1 MDALTDQVR
10 QVRSFNRRV
19 TQRVGALQEEYLS
32 RRRSLGASRVLWE
45 IEPDG
50 TDVRSVRARLRVDSG
65 YLSRLLRTLEAE
77 GLVRVRASTD
87 DQRVRV
93 VRLTAAGRA
102 ERAELDRLSDDLA
115 VSLLEALD
123 EPRRDRLVEAMTTVE
138 RLLSAGLVEVTD
150 EDPTSDDAQH
160 CLDAYFR
167 ELDERFEG
175 GFDVDRSIPADATD
189 LVEPAGLLLVARLD
203 GRPVGAGAVKFHGT
217 EPAEIKR
224 MWVAGRARGLGVARR
239 ILSDLERQARDH
251 GATTARLE
259 TNRALSEAIALYRS
273 TGYVEVPPF
282 NDEAYAHHWF
292 EKDLRA

>member
-1 MDALTDQVR
+1 VDARVR
-10 QVRSFNRRV
+10 RVRSFNRRV
-19 TQRVGALQEEYLS
+19 TQRVGALQDDYLS

-45 IEPDG
+45 IEPAG
-50 TDVRSVRARLRVDSG
+50 TDVRTVRARLHVDSG

-77 GLVRVRASTD
+77 GLVRVRTSSE

-115 VSLLEALD
+115 GSLLEALD
-123 EPRRDRLVEAMTTVE
+123 EPHRDRLVEAMATVE
-138 RLLSAGLVEVTD
+138 RLLTVGLVEIGD
-150 EDPTSDDAQH
+150 EDPTSNDAQH
-160 CLDAYFR
+160 CLGAYFR

-175 GFDVDRSIPADATD
+175 GFDAGRSIPADASD

-224 MWVAGRARGLGVARR
+224 MWVGGPARGLGVGRR
-239 ILSDLERQARDH
+239 LLTELERRARNH
-251 GATTARLE
+251 GATTSRLE
-259 TNRALSEAIALYRS
+259 TNRALTEAIALYRS

-282 NDEAYAHHWF
+282 NDEPYAHHWF

>member
-1 MDALTDQVR
+1 MDARVR

-50 TDVRSVRARLRVDSG
+50 TDVRTVRARLQVDSG

-77 GLVRVRASTD
+77 DLVRVRPSAD

-115 VSLLEALD
+115 GSLLETLD
-123 EPRRDRLVEAMTTVE
+123 EPRRDRLVDAMATVE
-138 RLLSAGLVEVTD
+138 RLLTVGLVQVTD
-150 EDPTSDDAQH
+150 EDPTSADARH

-167 ELDERFEG
+167 ELDDRFDT
-175 GFDVDRSIPADATD
+175 GFEVGRSIPADAGD
-189 LVEPAGLLLVARLD
+189 LVEPAGRLLVARLD
-203 GRPVGAGAVKFHGT
+203 GRPIGAGAVKFHGT

-224 MWVAGRARGLGVARR
+224 MWVSSEARGLGLGRR
-239 ILSDLERQARDH
+239 ILADLERRAREH
-251 GATTARLE
+251 GASTARLE
-259 TNRALSEAIALYRS
+259 TNRALTEAIALYTS
-273 TGYVEVPPF
+273 AGYVEVPPF
-282 NDEAYAHHWF
+282 NDEPYAHHWF

>member
-1 MDALTDQVR
+1 MDARVR

-50 TDVRSVRARLRVDSG
+50 TDVRTVRARLQVDSG
-65 YLSRLLRTLEAE
+65 YLSRLLRALEAE
-77 GLVRVRASTD
+77 GLVRVRPSTD

-115 VSLLEALD
+115 GSLLESLD
-123 EPRRDRLVEAMTTVE
+123 EPRRDRLVEAMATVE
-138 RLLSAGLVEVTD
+138 RLLTVGLVQVTD
-150 EDPTSDDAQH
+150 EDPTSEDARR

-167 ELDERFEG
+167 ELDERFDT
-175 GFDVDRSIPADATD
+175 GFEVGRSIPADATD

-203 GRPVGAGAVKFHGT
+203 GRPIGAGAVKFHGRD
-217 EPAEIKR
+217 PAEIKR
-224 MWVAGRARGLGVARR
+224 MWVAAEARGLGVGRR
-239 ILSDLERQARDH
+239 ILGELERRARDH
-251 GATTARLE
+251 GARTARLE
-259 TNRALSEAIALYRS
+259 TNRALAEAVALYRS
-273 TGYVEVPPF
+273 AGYVEVPPF
-282 NDEAYAHHWF
+282 NDEPYAHHWF
-292 EKDLRA
+292 EKDLST

>member
-1 MDALTDQVR
+1 M
-10 QVRSFNRRV
+10 
-19 TQRVGALQEEYLS
+19 
-32 RRRSLGASRVLWE
+32 
-45 IEPDG
+45 
-50 TDVRSVRARLRVDSG
+50 DSG

-77 GLVRVRASTD
+77 GLVRVRTSSE

-115 VSLLEALD
+115 GSLLEALD
-123 EPRRDRLVEAMTTVE
+123 EPHRDRLVEAMATVE
-138 RLLSAGLVEVTD
+138 RLLTVGLVEIGD
-150 EDPTSDDAQH
+150 EDPTSNDAQH
-160 CLDAYFR
+160 CLGAYFR

-175 GFDVDRSIPADATD
+175 GFDAGRSIPADASD

-224 MWVAGRARGLGVARR
+224 MWVGGPARGLGVGRR
-239 ILSDLERQARDH
+239 LLTELERRARDH
-251 GATTARLE
+251 GAATSRLE
-259 TNRALSEAIALYRS
+259 TNRALTEAIALYRS
-273 TGYVEVPPF
+273 TGYVEMRPF
-282 NDEAYAHHWF
+282 NAEPYAHHWF

>member
-1 MDALTDQVR
+1 VDARVR

-45 IEPDG
+45 IEPTG
-50 TDVRSVRARLRVDSG
+50 TDVRTVRARLQVDSG

-77 GLVRVRASTD
+77 GLVRVRPSGH

-93 VRLTAAGRA
+93 VRLTAGGRA

-115 VSLLEALD
+115 DSLLEALD
-123 EPRRDRLVEAMTTVE
+123 EAHRDRLVEAMTTVE
-138 RLLSAGLVEVTD
+138 RLLTIGLVQIND

-160 CLDAYFR
+160 CLGAYFR
-167 ELDERFEG
+167 ELDERFDG
-175 GFDVDRSIPADATD
+175 GFDAGRSIPAEAPD

-203 GRPVGAGAVKFHGT
+203 GQPVGAGAVKFHGP

-224 MWVAGRARGLGVARR
+224 MWVAGQARGLGVGRR
-239 ILSDLERQARDH
+239 LLTDLERRARDH
-251 GATTARLE
+251 GATMARLE
-259 TNRALSEAIALYRS
+259 TNRALTEAIALYRS
-273 TGYVEVPPF
+273 TGYVLVPPF
-282 NDEAYAHHWF
+282 NDEPYAHHWF
-292 EKDLRA
+292 QKDLRA